1 MIFDLRIPAAGVILS
16 AALGLAACDTVP
28 TSQTRDAGVSA
39 DGAPNRASFLHVTSK
54 TPYPIPASLDA
65 SNPPAGYELFM
76 IQHIARHG
84 SRGLSSADD
93 DDLTLQMLERARAE
107 GALTPLGEKLI
118 PEVKRV
124 MAVHEKIGYG
134 QLSGLG
140 KREHREMAERLVER
154 YKDFFQTA
162 AEQGKR
168 VSSSHSGRDRAA
180 ESGTAFFEG
189 WLNVLPE
196 YASLIDEPVADPARV
211 YFNDY
216 GAPGEAYEDYVDND
230 PRILAVLDSIEN
242 HPRSVEIARNVMLAL
257 FDKSFVDKLEREEL
271 VFVATADDEDRIE
284 TLADAMD
291 ALYGLYV
298 IAAGLQDEDSI
309 DFSPFIPEEY
319 LAWLAYVDDAGSFY
333 ERGPSFADSDMTYR
347 NAAALVEDMIEKL
360 QRAARG
366 ERNYVGDFRFSH
378 AQALMPLA
386 AFLGIEGASE
396 GVNEEQPYHYDSHPW
411 RAEWVSPMAANVQW
425 EGFIN
430 DQGEIVVRMLHNEK
444 QARFAKD
451 CEPLAPESYY
461 YPLDELERC
470 LLDQD
475 TRLH

>member
-1 MIFDLRIPAAGVILS
+1 MNFDLRIPAAGLLLS
-16 AALGLAACDTVP
+16 AALGLTACNTAPTDQTQDSAAKLPSTEE
-28 TSQTRDAGVSA
+28 
-39 DGAPNRASFLHVTSK
+39 ASFLHVTSK
-54 TPYPIPASLDA
+54 TPYPVPASADI
-65 SNPPAGYELFM
+65 SSPPAGYDLFM

-124 MAVHEKIGYG
+124 MAVHKQIGYG

-140 KREHREMAERLVER
+140 KREHHEMAERLVER
-154 YKDFFQTA
+154 YKDFFLAA

-189 WLNVLPE
+189 WLKALPE
-196 YASLIDEPVADPARV
+196 YASLIDVPAADPAKV

-216 GAPGEAYEDYVDND
+216 GTPGDAYEDYVDND

-242 HPRSVEIARNVMLAL
+242 HPRTLEIARSVMLGL
-257 FDKSFVDKLEREEL
+257 FDKSFVEKLERGEM
-271 VFVATADDEDRIE
+271 VFVAAADDEDRIE
-284 TLADAMD
+284 NLTDAMD

-333 ERGPSFADSDMTYR
+333 ERGPSFADSDKTYR
-347 NAAALVEDMIEKL
+347 NAAVLVEDMIVKL
-360 QRAARG
+360 QQAALG
-366 ERNYVGDFRFSH
+366 ERNYAGDFRFSH
-378 AQALMPLA
+378 AQALMPLT
-386 AFLGIEGASE
+386 AFLGIEGASQ
-396 GVNEEQPYHYDSHPW
+396 GVTDEQPYHYDSNPW

-425 EGFIN
+425 EGFVN
-430 DQGEIVVRMLHNEK
+430 DSGNIVVRMLHNE
-444 QARFAKD
+444 QQTRFAEHCK
-451 CEPLAPESYY
+451 PLADESYY
-461 YPLDELERC
+461 YELDELQRC
-470 LLDQD
+470 LLK
-475 TRLH
+475 